1 MNEYER
7 LIAYMKV
14 AYNNMTTLHRHL
26 VKDAGWFGNHAQLGE
41 WYEEIGEQLDD
52 LTERGLAL
60 RYAEPSIKDAV
71 LYFSSDVIATTPRR
85 LEETYTMAM
94 EIFRGIAGMMGAA
107 EPITPRDVQNKLQ
120 EYEYF
125 WNKEANYKLAHALGD
140 VRAPV
145 ADPRGRADIDDD

>member
-60 RYAEPSIKDAV
+60 GYAEPSIKDAV
-71 LYFSSDVIATTPRR
+71 LYFSSDVMATTPRR

-107 EPITPRDVQNKLQ
+107 ETITPRDVQNKLQ

-145 ADPRGRADIDDD
+145 VDPRGRADIDDD